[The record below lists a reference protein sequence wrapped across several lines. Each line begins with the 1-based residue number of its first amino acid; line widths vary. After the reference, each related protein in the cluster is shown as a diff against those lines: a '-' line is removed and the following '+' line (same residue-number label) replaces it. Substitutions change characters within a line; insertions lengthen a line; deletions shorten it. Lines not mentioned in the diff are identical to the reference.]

1 MESLDNETAD
11 ILLSSQKNEITEHLI
26 YSKLSEAVKDKHNKE
41 ILKQI
46 LSTKFEILNN
56 IKTRIS
62 NVQNKKFVMFWPG
75 VKKRP
80 PSTELRTS
88 SIIRAIC
95 VFDAKI

>member
-46 LSTKFEILNN
+46 
-56 IKTRIS
+56 S
-62 NVQNKKFVMFWPG
+62 NDEKNHYDFWKKYTNKD
-75 VKKRP
+75 VKPNKLKVWWYYLV
-80 PSTELRTS
+80 S
-88 SIIRAIC
+88 
-95 VFDAKI
+95 KIFG